1 MGFHAFFIRTDRCV
15 MKQDIHPEYH
25 DDAVITCACGAKY
38 ETGSTTKNIEIEICA
53 ACHPYY
59 TGKQKYVDTTGRV
72 ERFKQLAER
81 SKEKQVSTNARTKAE
96 KNAARR
102 AKQAEAKAKA

>member
-1 MGFHAFFIRTDRCV
+1 
-15 MKQDIHPEYH
+15 MKQDIHPDYH
-25 DDAVITCACGAKY
+25 DDAVITCACGQKY
-38 ETGSTTKNIEIEICA
+38 ETGSTTQKIEIEICA
-53 ACHPYY
+53 TCHPYY

-72 ERFKQLAER
+72 ERFKQLSER
-81 SKEKQVSTNARTKAE
+81 AKKKQTTAGIRTKAE

>member
-1 MGFHAFFIRTDRCV
+1 MR
-15 MKQDIHPEYH
+15 KNIHPEYH

-38 ETGSTTKNIEIEICA
+38 ETGSTVGKTDIDICS

-59 TGKQKYVDTTGRV
+59 TGKQKFIDTTGRV
-72 ERFKQLAER
+72 ERFRQLAER
-81 SKEKQVSTNARTKAE
+81 AKERRSVAKTLTKTQ

>member
-1 MGFHAFFIRTDRCV
+1 
-15 MKQDIHPEYH
+15 MKQDIHPTYH
-25 DDAVITCACGAKY
+25 DGAVITCACGEKY
-38 ETGSTTKNIEIEICA
+38 ETGSTVKDVQIEICA

-72 ERFKQLAER
+72 DRFKKLAER
-81 SKEKQVSTNARTKAE
+81 SREKQSGAATRSKAE

-102 AKQAEAKAKA
+102 AKQAEKQATA

>member
-1 MGFHAFFIRTDRCV
+1 
-15 MKQDIHPEYH
+15 MKKNTHPEYH
-25 DDAVITCACGAKY
+25 DDAVITCACGATY
-38 ETGSTTKNIEIEICA
+38 PTGSTVKEIEIEICS

-59 TGKQKYVDTTGRV
+59 TGKQKFVDTTGRV

-81 SKEKQVSTNARTKAE
+81 AKEKRTGSGTRTKAE